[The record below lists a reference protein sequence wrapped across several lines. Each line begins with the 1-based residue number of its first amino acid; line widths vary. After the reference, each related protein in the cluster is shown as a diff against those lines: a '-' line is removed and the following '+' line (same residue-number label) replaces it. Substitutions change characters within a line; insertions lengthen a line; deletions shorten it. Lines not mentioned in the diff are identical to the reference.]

1 METIVGILVALS
13 STLLGGFFGA
23 WFQYWFQNRKTN
35 KVRLIAIKALDVL
48 ARYAKPSKTYA
59 DAAAEFNNALN
70 IVEKR
75 AVLVALCKLGIPV
88 EKSLDTPFDIA
99 RVRFESKPIDKGTLS
114 LMKGQVN
121 KGVCD
126 DMFFSDVDSYFSSN
140 LRLLALRAVAKKY
153 VDIDLSL
160 CICDKKSRVV
170 NHPMEMSRQF
180 TPGEMCAL
188 YVFRAKSCMLD
199 YFDENGRAIPDK
211 MERLK
216 EEIDLGLWDNCFYWD
231 YEAYQNI
238 RNQNQMAMVFSKYMK
253 TSENGQNTFLTN
265 RGS

>member
-1 METIVGILVALS
+1 MNTLISVLTALIAAFI
-13 STLLGGFFGA
+13 GGFFGA

-48 ARYAKPSKTYA
+48 ARYAKPGSTYA
-59 DAAAEFNNALN
+59 DAAAEFNNTLN

-88 EKSLDTPFDIA
+88 EKSLDGLFDMA
-99 RVRFESKPIDKGTLS
+99 MVRLESKPIDKDTIS

-121 KGVCD
+121 KGICD
-126 DMFFSDVDSYFSSN
+126 DLFFSDVDSYFSSN

-153 VDIDLSL
+153 VDLDLSL
-160 CICDKKSRVV
+160 CVCDKKSQIV
-170 NHPMEMSRQF
+170 NHPTEMSRQF
-180 TPGEMCAL
+180 TPGEICAL
-188 YVFRAKSCMLD
+188 YVFRTKSCMSD
-199 YFDENGRAIPDK
+199 YFDENGRAIPEK

-238 RNQNQMAMVFSKYMK
+238 QSQNQMAMAFSNIMK
-253 TSENGQNTFLTN
+253 ANANGQNTLN
-265 RGS
+265 

>member
-1 METIVGILVALS
+1 MNTLVSVLTAILAAF
-13 STLLGGFFGA
+13 LGGFFGA

-48 ARYAKPSKTYA
+48 ARYAKPGNTYA
-59 DAAAEFNNALN
+59 DAAAEFNNTLN

-99 RVRFESKPIDKGTLS
+99 IVRFESKPIDRGS
-114 LMKGQVN
+114 INLMKGQID
-121 KGVCD
+121 KGICD
-126 DMFFSDVDSYFSSN
+126 NMFFSDVDSYFSSN

-160 CICDKKSRVV
+160 CVCDKESQIV

-180 TPGEMCAL
+180 TPGEICAL
-188 YVFRAKSCMLD
+188 YVFRAKSCMSD
-199 YFDENGRAIPDK
+199 YFDENGRAIPEK

-238 RNQNQMAMVFSKYMK
+238 QSQNQMAMVFSNIMK
-253 TSENGQNTFLTN
+253 ANANSQNTLN
-265 RGS
+265 

>member
-1 METIVGILVALS
+1 MNTLVSVLTAL
-13 STLLGGFFGA
+13 LAAFLGGFFGA
-23 WFQYWFQNRKTN
+23 WFQHWFQNRKTN
-35 KVRLIAIKALDVL
+35 KVRLIAIKALGVFVH
-48 ARYAKPSKTYA
+48 YAKPSKTYA
-59 DAAAEFNNALN
+59 DAEAEFNNTLN

-88 EKSLDTPFDIA
+88 TKSLDDLFDIA
-99 RVRFESKPIDKGTLS
+99 RVRFESKPIDKDTIS

-121 KGVCD
+121 KGICD

-160 CICDKKSRVV
+160 CICDKKSLVV
-170 NHPMEMSRQF
+170 NHPMEMSRQL

-188 YVFRAKSCMLD
+188 YVFRAKSCMSD
-199 YFDENGRAIPDK
+199 YFDENGRAIPE
-211 MERLK
+211 MMGRLK
-216 EEIDLGLWDNCFYWD
+216 KEIDLGLWDNCFYWD

-238 RNQNQMAMVFSKYMK
+238 QSQNQMAIIFSNIMK
-253 TSENGQNTFLTN
+253 ANANSQNTLN
-265 RGS
+265 